1 LKNPRCHLSETFES
15 HGASDGESAEHLA
28 TYASKG
34 KIMRNNLFLG
44 VAVAAL
50 VIPAAASAQETT
62 SSIRGIVTSGGAPV
76 AGAQVVVLHVP
87 SGSRSTATTDE
98 GGAFNLTGLRVGGP
112 YTVSVTS
119 PSGNTEVTDIST
131 EIGQT
136 FDLPID
142 VAASGPDIVVTAQ
155 SIARAGSVSQGP
167 ATVLTTKDI
176 ANIATTNRD
185 IRDLARRDPFA
196 RLDDTPGGGRAVSF
210 AGQNARFN
218 KFSVDGVPITDNFG
232 LNPDGLPSRRSP
244 IPLDAIGQ
252 FQTKVAPYD
261 VREGNFQGGAIN
273 IVLRSGG
280 NDFQGTGFY
289 SVTGD
294 GLTGKKTKAGPGV
307 PTGVVTLPK
316 FKSEDYGVELSGPII
331 KDRLFFMVAGE
342 RIRAGTPIP
351 EGPVDNNAGTAIPG
365 LTQAMVDQIVSIAKS
380 KYNYDAGGVLNNS
393 KDSDDRVVAKLDA
406 NISDTQRASLTYSY
420 TKDSIQFNQNAFTTP
435 PPGLGLESNGYI
447 SSNRLHT
454 GVFQLNSDWSEEFST
469 EARAFIKD
477 YKRGQDPIMG
487 RGFAQFQICTAP
499 TSDRAGV
506 DANAI
511 ACASG
516 NPQVSIGPDISRQ
529 TNALTSRTYGGSFLA
544 RLHRDDH
551 DLKIFADYS
560 TTKIFNAFLQRSAGD
575 YYFDSIAD
583 FAAGNAQR
591 LRYGNTVPSLNP
603 DDSAANFSYQ
613 SYAFGVQD
621 SWRISDTLN
630 FSYGARYDLYG
641 GNSRA
646 ALNPNFYNR
655 YGFTNDA
662 YIGGRGVFQ
671 PRFGFDFKPIQNL
684 SIRGGLGI
692 FAGGSPDVYISNS
705 FSNTGI
711 LTNSIDVRATGTPGN
726 YIGATAAQGAAILNG
741 VNGATINPAANTVLT
756 NGTVAAASTTN
767 ALDHN
772 FKLPNQWRSTLSVD
786 YRWDLGGLGR
796 WNFGADLFYS
806 KVRQQ
811 VLFTDLRV
819 KKNGLLTP
827 DGRPR
832 YSPVTS
838 FNDTNSDLFLTNT
851 TKGRSYVGVLRA
863 DVDWDFGLSAGASFT
878 YQDVKDQAPATSST
892 ASSNYSNG
900 AFFDPNVVQYGTAND
915 QVKYNIK
922 YNLTFDH
929 AFIGDYKTTI
939 ALFGETRIGHPYS
952 YTFLD
957 SGSRSTVFGTTG
969 TGSRYLLYV
978 PTGASDP
985 LVSYGSEAEKT
996 AILNY
1001 FNSMGLSK
1009 FAGKVTPRNGFNS
1022 AWFTRLDL
1030 HLAQELPTFVGKSRI
1045 TIFADIDNLTNLINK
1060 NWGQVREY
1068 AFPYNVAPVRVACLT
1083 AAVPTGAAAGSAIP
1097 GGGGNY
1103 APAAANSTQGCAQY
1117 RYTAATTSGG
1127 AFVAPTDTIYA
1138 RQSLYSIRVGA
1149 RFSF

>member
-1 LKNPRCHLSETFES
+1 
-15 HGASDGESAEHLA
+15 
-28 TYASKG
+28 
-34 KIMRNNLFLG
+34 MRNNLFLG

-62 SSIRGIVTSGGAPV
+62 STIRGTVTSNGAPV
-76 AGAQVVVLHVP
+76 VGAQVTILNVP
-87 SGSRSTATTDE
+87 SGSRSIATTNE
-98 GGAFNLTGLRVGGP
+98 SGSFNASGLRVGGP
-112 YTVSVTS
+112 YTVSVSSTA
-119 PSGNTEVTDIST
+119 GNSEVTEIFTD
-131 EIGQT
+131 IGQPY
-136 FDLPID
+136 DLPID
-142 VAASGPDIVVTAQ
+142 LAAAGPDIVVTAA

-167 ATVLTTKDI
+167 ATVLTSKDI

-351 EGPVDNNAGTAIPG
+351 EGPIDNNAGTAIPG
-365 LTQAMVDQIVSIAKS
+365 LTQAMVDQVVAIAKS
-380 KYNYDAGGVLNNS
+380 KYGYDAGAVLNNS

-435 PPGLGLESNGYI
+435 PPGLGLSSNGYI

-454 GVFQLNSDWSEEFST
+454 GVFQLNSDWSDEFST

-477 YKRGQDPIMG
+477 YKRGQDPILG
-487 RGFAQFQICTAP
+487 RGFAQFQICTAQHSDRGLP
-499 TSDRAGV
+499 TSDANSPINCAAG
-506 DANAI
+506 
-511 ACASG
+511 S
-516 NPQVSIGPDISRQ
+516 PQISIGPDISRQ
-529 TNALTSRTYGGSFLA
+529 TNALTSRTYGGSLQA
-544 RLHRDDH
+544 RLHRENH
-551 DLKIFADYS
+551 DLKVFADYS
-560 TTKIFNAFLQRSAGD
+560 TTSIFNAFLQRSAGD
-575 YYFDSIAD
+575 YYFDSIDD

-591 LRYGNTVPSLNP
+591 LRYANTVPSLVPN
-603 DDSAANFSYQ
+603 DSAANFSYQ
-613 SYAFGVQD
+613 SYAFGIQD
-621 SWRISDTLN
+621 SWRVSDTFNL
-630 FSYGARYDLYG
+630 SYGARYDLYG

-671 PRFGFDFKPIQNL
+671 PRIGFDFKPIRNL

-711 LTNSIDVRATGTPGN
+711 LTNSIDVRATNTPGV
-726 YIGATAAQGAAILNG
+726 YTGATTAQGNAILNG
-741 VNGATINPAANTVLT
+741 VNGAVINQQANNLLLGGTVL
-756 NGTVAAASTTN
+756 STSSTN
-767 ALDHN
+767 ALDPN
-772 FKLPNQWRSTLSVD
+772 FKLPNQWRATLSAD

-796 WNFGADLFYS
+796 WNLGADLFYS

-819 KKNGLLTP
+819 KPNGLLTP

-838 FNDTNSDLFLTNT
+838 FTDTNSDIFLTNT
-851 TKGRSYVGVLRA
+851 TKGRSYIGVVRA

-878 YQDVKDQAPATSST
+878 YQNVKDQAPATSST
-892 ASSNYSNG
+892 ASSNYANG
-900 AFFDPNVVQYGTAND
+900 AFYDPNIVQYGTAND
-915 QVKYNIK
+915 EVKYNIK

-929 AFIGDYKTTI
+929 AFYKDYKTTI

-952 YTFLD
+952 FTFLD
-957 SGSRSTVFGTTG
+957 AGTRSTIFGTIG
-969 TGSRYLLYV
+969 SGSRYLLYV
-978 PTGASDP
+978 PNGPSDP
-985 LVSYGSEAEKT
+985 LVSYANDTDKA

-1001 FNSMGLSK
+1001 FSSVGLNK
-1009 FAGKVTPRNGFNS
+1009 YAGKVAPRNAFRS

-1030 HLAQELPTFVGKSRI
+1030 HLAQEIPALIGKSRV
-1045 TIFADIDNLTNLINK
+1045 TVFADIDNFTNLINK
-1060 NWGQVREY
+1060 NWGQIIEY
-1068 AFPYNVAPVRVACLT
+1068 AFPYNVAPVRVSCLT
-1083 AAVPTGAAAGSAIP
+1083 SAGVAVTSSSQA
-1097 GGGGNY
+1097 
-1103 APAAANSTQGCAQY
+1103 CAQY
-1117 RYTAATTSGG
+1117 RYTPGTTAMVNGVPT
-1127 AFVAPTDTIYA
+1127 FVAPSDTIYP